1 MRGNIPCPGTLY
13 ALSHA
18 RPAAP
23 ACRLQSLKKPGWTPP
38 NWVFPAGGCCR
49 QDLACPRLL
58 SLLPSAACR
67 AATGKPTAPP
77 HPPTH
82 PHPTPAAVWI
92 PLKLLQ
98 SVALWLVWRSGADQQ
113 QLAVPLSLFGLHLFL
128 GNWWN
133 VSARPAGF
141 QGAVACTV
149 CVCTRVHAAGACCGC
164 RLSRRTPRETT
175 RGGCLCPPSPRQVVF
190 FGRHKLE
197 ESLGW
202 MGAFWA
208 SIAASIASFWQ
219 ASRQRRWRAAFARP
233 MRCALMC
240 TERAPAEQQQSGTGG
255 SRAVRFATPGCCS
268 ATALTPQALQISP
281 RPAALL
287 PAGPGPRLQVAPLA
301 ALLFA
306 PTQVCPTRRTGAVF
320 THRSVQRF
328 AAPWHTVHALVSIGG
343 CLQCEHIHSQCPAPS
358 DHQSHLCCPAW
369 QVWVSIA
376 AKLNYDIVRLN
387 RGSSGGGG
395 SKQE

>member
-1 MRGNIPCPGTLY
+1 MPLLIAAASALEAAQPGLLA
-13 ALSHA
+13 ALP
-18 RPAAP
+18 RPDWALAG
-23 ACRLQSLKKPGWTPP
+23 AFATVFGVQRLVPTYGAGWYKSLKKPGWTPP
-38 NWVFPAGGCCR
+38 NWVFP
-49 QDLACPRLL
+49 
-58 SLLPSAACR
+58 
-67 AATGKPTAPP
+67 
-77 HPPTH
+77 
-82 PHPTPAAVWI
+82 AVWI

-133 VSARPAGF
+133 V
-141 QGAVACTV
+141 
-149 CVCTRVHAAGACCGC
+149 
-164 RLSRRTPRETT
+164 
-175 RGGCLCPPSPRQVVF
+175 VF

-219 ASRQRRWRAAFARP
+219 
-233 MRCALMC
+233 
-240 TERAPAEQQQSGTGG
+240 
-255 SRAVRFATPGCCS
+255 
-268 ATALTPQALQISP
+268 
-281 RPAALL
+281 
-287 PAGPGPRLQVAPLA
+287 VAPLA

-306 PTQVCPTRRTGAVF
+306 PT
-320 THRSVQRF
+320 
-328 AAPWHTVHALVSIGG
+328 
-343 CLQCEHIHSQCPAPS
+343 
-358 DHQSHLCCPAW
+358 